1 MKKIFEEINNSI
13 DAVLEN
19 IVDIKKATG
28 ILNTEIKVYIKE
40 NEYKI
45 NEFLKSVGM
54 SYEVEITRDKI
65 RLKYINSDIIVEP
78 KSHLSWGEKIVSHW
92 HYFCL
97 IA

>member
-1 MKKIFEEINNSI
+1 
-13 DAVLEN
+13 
-19 IVDIKKATG
+19 
-28 ILNTEIKVYIKE
+28 
-40 NEYKI
+40 
-45 NEFLKSVGM
+45 M